1 MGKQIKIFIFPAKK
15 NHKKM
20 EKEINKWLEEKGES
34 IAIVHSQ
41 ITETVKRFILSCIF
55 HEKSQEKQNDKPKQ
69 VKIFRSEPNGDDL
82 ENLVNE
88 WFDEFGDEN
97 IEVSRCLQ
105 SANSRHLTMLI
116 FFRSSRNKSS

>member
-1 MGKQIKIFIFPAKK
+1 
-15 NHKKM
+15 M